1 MLGKLKGKIA
11 LSDLNMVMKAA
22 GKDITESNNNLSEMV
37 LFSLFLKLKRILPQ
51 ILSHYLQ
58 ELLRFQSI
66 QSQEQVAS

>member
-1 MLGKLKGKIA
+1 MLGKLKGKTA

-22 GKDITESNNNLSEMV
+22 GKDITESNNNLSETV
-37 LFSLFLKLKRILPQ
+37 LSSLFLKLKRILPQ

>member
-1 MLGKLKGKIA
+1 MLGKLKGKTA

-22 GKDITESNNNLSEMV
+22 GKDITEGNNNLSEMV

>member
-1 MLGKLKGKIA
+1 MLGKLKGKTA

-22 GKDITESNNNLSEMV
+22 GKDITEGNNNLSETV
-37 LFSLFLKLKRILPQ
+37 LSSLSLKLKRILPQ